1 MKFLRALY
9 HFFLSLFQKL
19 LFDYRTQLKPRY
31 GHGRSAHPLLL
42 QLIEKQH
49 DIYAGWMNKALPHLS
64 PFQSL
69 SLHPSPDQ
77 KNQKPYWINGFLP
90 GLDIIMLY
98 TMLVDLQPKKY
109 VEIGSGNST
118 RVAHWAKSQAQLEM
132 QIIAIDPEP
141 RLEIESLTDTLYKVP
156 LENFSMD
163 RLPSLKSGDVVFVDN
178 SHRILPNS
186 DATVFF
192 LEWLPRL
199 PKGVVVQIHD
209 VYWPYD
215 YPDFMCRRLY
225 SEQYGLA
232 IALLSNPEKYK
243 IIMPNYYVSQHVE
256 LYSEM
261 HPFWNALDPGRQ
273 IERHGGSFW
282 LTIQ

>member
-1 MKFLRALY
+1 MKFLRASY
-9 HFFLSLFQKL
+9 HYFLSVLQQL
-19 LFDYRTQLKPRY
+19 IFDYPTQLQPRY
-31 GHGRSAHPLLL
+31 GHGLPPHPGLL
-42 QLIEKQH
+42 QIIEKH
-49 DIYAGWMNKALPHLS
+49 RDSYISWMNKAQPHLS
-64 PFQSL
+64 QFQSL
-69 SLHPSPDQ
+69 SLNPS
-77 KNQKPYWINGFLP
+77 KNQLPHWVNGFLP

-98 TMLVDLQPKKY
+98 TILVDLQPKKY
-109 VEIGSGNST
+109 IEIGSGNST
-118 RVAHWAKSQAQLEM
+118 RVAHWAKSQAQLDM

-141 RLEIESLTDTLYKVP
+141 RVEIENLTDTLYKVP
-156 LENFSMD
+156 LENCSLD
-163 RLPSLKSGDVVFVDN
+163 QLPRLESGDVIFVDN

-192 LEWLPRL
+192 LEWLPRI

-215 YPDFMCRRLY
+215 YPDFMCQRLY

-232 IALLSNPEKYK
+232 IALLSNPEKYRVM
-243 IIMPNYYVSQHVE
+243 MPNYYVSQNEE
-256 LYSEM
+256 LYSSM
-261 HPFWNALDPGRQ
+261 DAFWGALDPDQQ